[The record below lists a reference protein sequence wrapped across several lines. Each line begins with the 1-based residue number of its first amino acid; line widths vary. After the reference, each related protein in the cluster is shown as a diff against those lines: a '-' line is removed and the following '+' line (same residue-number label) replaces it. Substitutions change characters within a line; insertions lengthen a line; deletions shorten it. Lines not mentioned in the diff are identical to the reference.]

1 MLICFDSARL
11 GRVAA
16 KRASMITGYNTDVR
30 HRDLDFHVQTEDK
43 GTGNPFIESLI
54 YVGGQVLAAKRTGYA
69 EVLAE
74 GKGEKAII
82 GIMDQQHRAMIAA
95 IRAGKFDDR
104 VRALLGTDQLPADAG
119 DGQGMPEIKS
129 DRTLD
134 EVILEY
140 LTSEAQQE
148 HLMLLLEE
156 EVELTLGRQ
165 STLTVRTSS
174 SKSGLP
180 VAGVQVTVKLISTAD
195 EPRIL
200 SSGVTDEGGCL
211 GMDLRIPEVVQGTSA
226 LIITAASPIG
236 KAELKYLL

>member
-1 MLICFDSARL
+1 
-11 GRVAA
+11 
-16 KRASMITGYNTDVR
+16 MITGYNTDVR

-43 GTGNPFIESLI
+43 GTANPFIESLI

-95 IRAGKFDDR
+95 IRAGKFDDK
-104 VRALLGTDQLPADAG
+104 VRALLGTDLAPTDGG
-119 DGQGMPEIKS
+119 DGRGMPQVAS

-148 HLMLLLEE
+148 HLLLLLDE
-156 EVELTLGRQ
+156 EVELTLGQ
-165 STLTVRTSS
+165 HSAVSVRTSS

-180 VAGVQVTVKLISTAD
+180 VPGVQVTVKLISTAE

-200 SSGVTDEGGCL
+200 SSGVTDEEGCL
-211 GMDLRIPEVVQGTSA
+211 GMDLQLPEVVQGTSA
-226 LIITAASPIG
+226 LIITASSPIG

>member
-1 MLICFDSARL
+1 
-11 GRVAA
+11 
-16 KRASMITGYNTDVR
+16 MITGYNTDVR

-104 VRALLGTDQLPADAG
+104 VRALLGADQLPADAG
-119 DGQGMPEIKS
+119 DGHGMPEIKS

-165 STLTVRTSS
+165 STVTVRTSS

-211 GMDLRIPEVVQGTSA
+211 GMDLRIPEIVQGTSA